1 MTAVDVVFRYGAP
14 PEESDLRALQSI
26 REVYGIRRIQF
37 DEAARTVRV
46 EYDATRLSASDV
58 AALLRDAGLDLREQV
73 QLV

>member
-14 PEESDLRALQSI
+14 PEESDLGAIQRI
-26 REVYGIRRIQF
+26 REVYGIRRVLF

-58 AALLRDAGLDLREQV
+58 AALLRGASLDLREQV

>member
-14 PEESDLRALQSI
+14 PAENDVRAVQRI

-58 AALLRDAGLDLREQV
+58 GALLRGAGLDLREQV